1 MTQTKTGSLDG
12 LKQILKSSES
22 VESLIGELENAT
34 SEIGACKDNAGEASS
49 LASNL
54 SSELPNHLCDGA
66 CDVADNIE
74 SYADTA
80 YSEADTAEQ
89 AVDDAREGLD
99 GFREGIVNALHFVL
113 EDLDKAAEVQECAKV
128 ERSLDVIRDII
139 KVMS

>member
-49 LASNL
+49 LANGL
-54 SSELPNHLCDGA
+54 SSEVPNHLCDGA
-66 CDVADNIE
+66 CDVADSIE

-99 GFREGIVNALHFVL
+99 GFREGIVNALHFVV
-113 EDLDKAAEVQECAKV
+113 EDLEPKKCK
-128 ERSLDVIRDII
+128 SLDALKDII